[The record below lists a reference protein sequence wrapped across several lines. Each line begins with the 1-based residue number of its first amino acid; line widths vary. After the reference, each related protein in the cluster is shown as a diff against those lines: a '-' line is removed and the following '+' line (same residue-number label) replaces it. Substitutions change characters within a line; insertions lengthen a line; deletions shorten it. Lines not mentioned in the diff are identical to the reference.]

1 MGLDMTRPYFRCG
14 NAVKFYNDSKTES
27 ILINPHEAIVVKDG
41 MFNVIISIFLF
52 SFIFQFLFLNIF
64 L

>member
-41 MFNVIISIFLF
+41 MFNVIISIYL
-52 SFIFQFLFLNIF
+52 
-64 L
+64 